1 MTTIAARPRR
11 AEHSLGL
18 LDPATYR
25 RSLHLLLDLPLG
37 IVTFTVATTLLSL
50 SAGLLITLVG
60 VPLLMATLLGA
71 RLFGRFERARARV
84 LLDVDLPEPA
94 APHGWR
100 GWLADAASWR
110 ALGYA
115 LLLFPVG
122 LITGEVTLIGWSTA
136 LAAVAFPAYAWTLA
150 DPALHLGGVT
160 IGGAPAMIA
169 SVVLGL
175 LLLAAMPTVT
185 RALAAFDAALI
196 RGLLR

>member
-11 AEHSLGL
+11 GEHTLGL

-37 IVTFTVATTLLSL
+37 IVAGTVAITLLSL

-60 VPLLMATLLGA
+60 VPLVMATLLAA
-71 RLFGRFERARARV
+71 RLFGRLERARARA
-84 LLDVDLPEPA
+84 LLDVDLPQPA

-100 GWLADAASWR
+100 GWLTDAGSWR

-115 LLLFPVG
+115 VALFPVG
-122 LITGEVTLIGWSTA
+122 LVTGELTLIGWSAA
-136 LAAVAFPAYAWTLA
+136 LAAIAFPAYAWTLA
-150 DPALHLGGVT
+150 DPVLHLGGIA
-160 IGGAPAMIA
+160 IGGAPAMVA

-175 LLLAAMPTVT
+175 LLLAAMPALT
-185 RALAAFDAALI
+185 RALAACDAALI
-196 RGLLR
+196 RALLR

>member
-11 AEHSLGL
+11 AEHTLGL

-37 IVTFTVATTLLSL
+37 IVSFTVATTLLAL
-50 SAGLLITLVG
+50 SAGLVITLVG
-60 VPLLMATLLGA
+60 VPLLLVTLLAA
-71 RLFGRFERARARV
+71 RLFGRLERARARV

-100 GWLADAASWR
+100 GWLTDAPSWR
-110 ALGYA
+110 ALGYS

-122 LITGEVTLIGWSTA
+122 LVTGEVTLIGWSTA
-136 LAAVAFPAYAWTLA
+136 LAAIAFPAYAWTLA
-150 DPALHLGGVT
+150 DPALHLGRVT
-160 IGGAPAMIA
+160 IGGAPAMA
-169 SVVLGL
+169 VSVVLGL
-175 LLLAAMPTVT
+175 LLLAAMPALT
-185 RALAAFDAALI
+185 RLLAAADSALI